1 MAPKLPL
8 SIPLYEIKHRNTRIS
23 KAVELIILCLLLSLI
38 TYRLI
43 SLNSHA
49 AATAAASAAGGF
61 LLFPWLLALI
71 CESWFTFL
79 WILIVNS
86 KWNQVDTHTHPERL
100 LQRVKDGTVELPA
113 VDMFVT
119 TADSDLEPP
128 ILTVNTVLS
137 LLAVDYP
144 ASKLACYVSDDGASP
159 LTFYSL
165 LQAAEFAKL
174 WVPFCKKFNVAVR
187 APFQYFNNGPEYGS
201 LEFQQEWQKIKDEY
215 SILCAKIEDA
225 SKESMIFDLTGEF
238 SEFTNIEKRNHP
250 AIIKVILENIVSLP
264 EGEGVPNIM
273 YISREKRPKHP
284 HHYKAGAMNVL
295 TRVSGV
301 MTNAPFMVNVDCDCY
316 VNDPKVVMRAM
327 CILLGVE
334 DEKDAGFVQF
344 PQNFYGA
351 LEDDPYGNQMKVLM
365 KVMGS
370 GIAGI
375 QGPFYQGTG
384 CFHRRKVI
392 YGSSPN
398 LCGESDKEM
407 KLERFGKSKDA
418 FVWSVAQILSS
429 SPSQSGETS
438 PISLSSLQVASQVAH
453 STYEFGTSWGHQV
466 GWIYGSATEDI
477 LTGLTIHRKGW
488 RSANCDPKPSC
499 FLGCA
504 PAGGPAALTQQ
515 KRWATG
521 IMEIFTSMNSPIM
534 GTLFGRL
541 KFRQCLSYLWVMA
554 WPIRPIFELSYSL
567 LPAYCIFT
575 NSHFQ
580 PKVNEGATIAIPSSI
595 FILYNL
601 YTLFEYVNA
610 GESIRAWWNNQR
622 MQKVTSSASWLFGFL
637 SGIVKVVGFSDTAF
651 EVTKKEHSSDG
662 VVANKEQYDAGT
674 FTFDNSPLFI
684 PGTTILLVNIAA
696 LFVGLVDYITKE
708 KVGWSLGEVICSVWV
723 ILMYWPFLK
732 GLFRKGKYG
741 IPLPIIL
748 KSGGLAL
755 LCIHACKFIH

>member
-1 MAPKLPL
+1 MAPKLLPL
-8 SIPLYEIKHRNTRIS
+8 AFPPLYEIRHRNNRIS
-23 KAVELIILCLLLSLI
+23 RAVELIILSLLLSLI

-43 SLNSHA
+43 FLHSHA
-49 AATAAASAAGGF
+49 AAAAAAATTAGGF
-61 LLFPWLLALI
+61 LLFPWLLALV

-100 LQRVKDGTVELPA
+100 LQRVKDGTIELPG

-165 LQAAEFAKL
+165 LQAAKFAKL

-201 LEFQQEWQKIKDEY
+201 LEFQQEWQKIKGLE
-215 SILCAKIEDA
+215 
-225 SKESMIFDLTGEF
+225 
-238 SEFTNIEKRNHP
+238 P
-250 AIIKVILENIVSLP
+250 AP
-264 EGEGVPNIM
+264 
-273 YISREKRPKHP
+273 
-284 HHYKAGAMNVL
+284 
-295 TRVSGV
+295 
-301 MTNAPFMVNVDCDCY
+301 
-316 VNDPKVVMRAM
+316 
-327 CILLGVE
+327 E
-334 DEKDAGFVQF
+334 DEKDAAFVQF

-351 LEDDPYGNQMKVLM
+351 LEDDPYGNQMKVMM

-429 SPSQSGETS
+429 PSQSGETS
-438 PISLSSLQVASQVAH
+438 PISLSSLQVAH

-488 RSANCDPKPSC
+488 RSAHCDPNPSC

-541 KFRQCLSYLWVMA
+541 KFRQCLSYVWVMA

-567 LPAYCIFT
+567 LPPCCIFT

-580 PKVNEGATIAIPSSI
+580 PKVNDGATIAIPSSI
-595 FILYNL
+595 FIVYNL

-637 SGIVKVVGFSDTAF
+637 SGIAKAVGFSDTAF
-651 EVTKKEHSSDG
+651 EVTKKEHSSDD
-662 VVANKEQYDAGT
+662 VANKEQSDAGT
-674 FTFDNSPLFI
+674 FTFDDSPLFI
-684 PGTTILLVNIAA
+684 PGTTVLLVNIAA
-696 LFVGLVDYITKE
+696 LFIGFVDYITKE

-723 ILMYWPFLK
+723 ILMYWAFLK

-755 LCIHACKFIH
+755 LFIHACKFIH